1 MSTLTPAASNA
12 FLRFGVSCCSQRDD
26 DWVSGRMTPTCAPPP
41 AAGAVEL
48 GAAGALEVGAA
59 GALVVAAAGADV
71 AAAAGVDEAGAAE
84 VDFLLL
90 QPAMP
95 SPATAA
101 TATSLIAVLFM
112 HDPLCFLGA
121 GRAALQDCPV
131 VVRDNICRGSGLRK
145 GHGGDLCVRNGSVTY
160 A

>member
-12 FLRFGVSCCSQRDD
+12 FLRFGVSCCSHRDD

-41 AAGAVEL
+41 AAGALET
-48 GAAGALEVGAA
+48 AAAA
-59 GALVVAAAGADV
+59 ALVVAAAGADV
-71 AAAAGVDEAGAAE
+71 AAAGADEAGVAV